1 MKEVAPGELM
11 VEGQSVQKFKNHDLI
26 INYKA
31 SRYGYVANYKIFPTS
46 DERPLPVSAACLKTC
61 TG

>member
-1 MKEVAPGELM
+1 MTEVAPGELM
-11 VEGQSVQKFKNHDLI
+11 VEGESIQKFKNHDLM

-31 SRYGYVANYKIFPTS
+31 NRYGYVANYNLYIYS
-46 DERPLPVSAACLKTC
+46 VGRPQPVSAACLKTC